1 MGSSKA
7 FLLSLF
13 ACAITVGPGCTPAT
27 VTGNANCDDLYGSL
41 EGYELCEQ
49 TDSSCIFSQSETPE
63 ISCAAICAFSGAACL
78 KAYGREGGACDP
90 NDTSPCP
97 PGDGFAQFCSFAD
110 GNTCV
115 NVCQGEAFTGGCETD
130 MDCTAPLTC
139 DNDQQLGGSTCTC
152 AEETGGTPGERDACD
167 LGGEIPCDQPSSD
180 TVCECGR
187 PPNGGTGGT
196 GGAGGGGGTGG
207 NGGGCPNNTRDVR
220 FVFTPSNA
228 SAPFPVTTCAWFDC
242 QGPTNGCALQV
253 FDIEGGDRFFQ
264 FLTTSAPPFTVDTN
278 ICFAFDFVVDE
289 PGAPGPGQGRGL
301 ANQISFLTGRQ
312 FGVWDPENP
321 TPFASGD
328 YAYRDGSETL
338 GTFDF
343 FEDGFMGFTIPA
355 QSCPP

>member
-1 MGSSKA
+1 MKSSKA

-13 ACAITVGPGCTPAT
+13 ACAMSAGPGCTPEA
-27 VTGNANCDDLYGSL
+27 VTGTANCDDLYGSL
-41 EGYELCEQ
+41 AGYELCEQ

-90 NDTSPCP
+90 NDTSACP
-97 PGDGFAQFCSFAD
+97 PADGFAQFCSMSD

-115 NVCQGEAFTGGCETD
+115 NVCQGESIRGGCETD

-139 DNDQQLGGSTCTC
+139 DNDQQLGASTCTC
-152 AEETGGTPGERDACD
+152 TEGTGGTPGERDACD
-167 LGGEIPCDQPSSD
+167 LGGEIPCDQPSRD
-180 TVCECGR
+180 AVCECGR
-187 PPNGGTGGT
+187 PSNGGTGGT
-196 GGAGGGGGTGG
+196 GG
-207 NGGGCPNNTRDVR
+207 GCPNNGGNVR
-220 FVFTPSNA
+220 FVFAPSGGG
-228 SAPFPVTTCAWFDC
+228 APFTVTTCAWFDC

-253 FDIEGGDRFFQ
+253 FDIDGDDRFFQ

-289 PGAPGPGQGRGL
+289 PGASGPGQGRGL
-301 ANQISFLTGRQ
+301 TNQLSFLNGRQ
-312 FGVWDPENP
+312 FGVWDASNP

-338 GTFDF
+338 GTFEF
-343 FEDGFMGFTIPA
+343 FEDDFEGFVIP
-355 QSCPP
+355 SRTCPP

>member
-1 MGSSKA
+1 VA
-7 FLLSLF
+7 RVALV
-13 ACAITVGPGCTPAT
+13 A
-27 VTGNANCDDLYGSL
+27 
-41 EGYELCEQ
+41 
-49 TDSSCIFSQSETPE
+49 
-63 ISCAAICAFSGAACL
+63 
-78 KAYGREGGACDP
+78 
-90 NDTSPCP
+90 
-97 PGDGFAQFCSFAD
+97 
-110 GNTCV
+110 
-115 NVCQGEAFTGGCETD
+115 
-130 MDCTAPLTC
+130 
-139 DNDQQLGGSTCTC
+139 
-152 AEETGGTPGERDACD
+152 
-167 LGGEIPCDQPSSD
+167 
-180 TVCECGR
+180 
-187 PPNGGTGGT
+187 
-196 GGAGGGGGTGG
+196 
-207 NGGGCPNNTRDVR
+207 NNTRDVR